1 MVFGMNPGDKYYDG
15 PIIPSGKTI
24 EELDE
29 EFEKEKERIKD
40 IKWTPE
46 MLKEW
51 YHQSEMAGGLFILI
65 FKNCAGATE
74 GEVRDMKIKVI
85 HDFYDKEN
93 DLELR
98 KVEEE

>member
-29 EFEKEKERIKD
+29 EFEKEKERNKD

-46 MLKEW
+46 MLKE
-51 YHQSEMAGGLFILI
+51 
-65 FKNCAGATE
+65 
-74 GEVRDMKIKVI
+74 
-85 HDFYDKEN
+85 
-93 DLELR
+93 
-98 KVEEE
+98 